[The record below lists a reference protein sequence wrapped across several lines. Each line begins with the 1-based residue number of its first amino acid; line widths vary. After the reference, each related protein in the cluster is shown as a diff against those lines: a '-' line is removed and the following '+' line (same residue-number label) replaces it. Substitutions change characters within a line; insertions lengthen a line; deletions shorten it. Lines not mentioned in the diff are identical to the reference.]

1 MHKLLETKKAILF
14 DLFHTLIV
22 IESNIHNRP
31 MTHEVLGVGK
41 EEWRFQILQNS
52 HEGITG
58 KLTDPI
64 EIIAGLARNID
75 PDISDEVIE
84 RAVENR
90 IALFADAIINV
101 PDETIAVLRYFKTQ
115 GKKVALVS
123 NADCWEVSAWDRSPM
138 AAFFD
143 NVIFSCAA
151 GVAKPD
157 RRIYELCLNAIGIEA
172 ADAVFIGDGGSNE
185 LHGAQ
190 QVGLT
195 TIMIT
200 GNIRSLWP
208 ERIAERRQHADYE
221 IELLGELIGAVP
233 RNIND

>member
-1 MHKLLETKKAILF
+1 MHNCLANKKAILF
-14 DLFHTLIV
+14 DLFHTLIA
-22 IESNIHNRP
+22 IESNINNRP
-31 MTHEVLGVGK
+31 MTHELLGVGK
-41 EEWRFQILQNS
+41 EEWRFQILQNA
-52 HEGITG
+52 HDGITG
-58 KLTDPI
+58 KQTDPFK
-64 EIIAGLARNID
+64 IIAGLVRNID

-101 PDETIAVLRYFKTQ
+101 PDETMAVLRHLKSQ

-123 NADCWEVSAWDRSPM
+123 NADCWEVSAWARSPM

-157 RRIYELCLNAIGIEA
+157 RRIYELSLNAIGID
-172 ADAVFIGDGGSNE
+172 ADNAVFIGDGGSNE

-208 ERIAERRQHADYE
+208 EKIDERRRHADYV
-221 IELLGELIGAVP
+221 IERLGELIAV
-233 RNIND
+233 